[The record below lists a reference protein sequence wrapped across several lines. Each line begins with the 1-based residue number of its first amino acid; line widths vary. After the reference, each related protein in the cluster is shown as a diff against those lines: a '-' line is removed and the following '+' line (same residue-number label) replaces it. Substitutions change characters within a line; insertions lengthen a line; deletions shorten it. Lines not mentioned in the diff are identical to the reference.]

1 MNQAGKIKRYA
12 VIAVFAAMAY
22 IVTLVFRI
30 HVMFLTF
37 DAKDAVIT
45 VASLFF
51 GPAAGV
57 VISLIAALLELTVSG
72 TGLYGFIM
80 NFASSAV
87 FSAVAA
93 LIYRR
98 RHTMGG
104 AVFSLACAVISMSLV
119 MIALNLVITP
129 FYMGVPRSEVVPLL
143 GSLILPFNL
152 LKGTLNASLTAILY
166 KPMAT
171 AIRAVRIVDAPVTA
185 GRKGRRSVV
194 VTACAVVVAAACIL
208 IFILVLKGNFKAFG

>member
-51 GPAAGV
+51 GPTAGV
-57 VISLIAALLELTVSG
+57 MISLIAALLELTVSG

-129 FYMGVPRSEVVPLL
+129 FYMGVPKSEVVPLL

-171 AIRAVRIVDAPVTA
+171 AIRAVRIVDAPVPT
-185 GRKGRRSVV
+185 GRNGRRSVV
-194 VTACAVVVAAACIL
+194 VTACAIVVAAACIL